1 MSNTGRFSLL
11 LGMLFVVHSA
21 AASSDSTVLSG
32 PAPNAPLLGAQPAP
46 FLAISVANLDV
57 QLAWYRDKL
66 GFVVS
71 SQGTLPERQIRF
83 ALLRQGAAMVELLQ
97 IPEARPRAES
107 SRTQP
112 ADSSLVHGFFK
123 SGMVVEDVAG
133 LFNRLKANGVTF
145 AFELTKPPNGPYRVF
160 GVNDP
165 EGNLL
170 QFFGV

>member
-1 MSNTGRFSLL
+1 MRLIERLSLL
-11 LGMLFVVHSA
+11 PGAIFVAVCACAGSASA
-21 AASSDSTVLSG
+21 AASSSPPG
-32 PAPNAPLLGAQPAP
+32 EPFLGAQPAP
-46 FLAISVANLDV
+46 FLAVSVANLDV

-66 GFVVS
+66 GFAVS
-71 SQGTLPERQIRF
+71 SQGTLPARQIRY
-83 ALLRQGAAMVELLQ
+83 ALLRQGSALVELLE
-97 IPEARPRAES
+97 IPGAKPRSAL
-107 SRTQP
+107 SRDAP

-123 SGMVVEDVAG
+123 SGMVVQDVAG
-133 LFNRLKANGVTF
+133 LFNRLKANGVAF